1 MRNPA
6 ACRHVADLRCG
17 DETWPVRLWPEG
29 RPGVFSATVVAAR
42 DGRCTIDAR
51 LDDVDTGTASLLVAS
66 DAIPIRSEGA
76 ALATTVAAYGGT
88 LVRRGEEAI
97 LADAVHRAVPP
108 ARETRPSHPMRSVWW
123 LVPFVACL
131 AGEWWLRRRAGAR

>member
-1 MRNPA
+1 MF
-6 ACRHVADLRCG
+6 
-17 DETWPVRLWPEG
+17 T
-29 RPGVFSATVVAAR
+29 ATVVAAR
-42 DGRCTIDAR
+42 DGRCTIDAS

-88 LVRRGEEAI
+88 LVSVVRKRSWRTRCIAPFRPRVRR
-97 LADAVHRAVPP
+97 DR
-108 ARETRPSHPMRSVWW
+108 RHPMRSVWW